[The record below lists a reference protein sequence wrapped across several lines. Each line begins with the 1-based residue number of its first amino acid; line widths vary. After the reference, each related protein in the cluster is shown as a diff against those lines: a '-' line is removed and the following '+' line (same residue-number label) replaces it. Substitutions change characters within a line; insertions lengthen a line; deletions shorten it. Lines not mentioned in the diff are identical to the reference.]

1 LTICEYENAVKISAS
16 TPIAYAVTT
25 MPPDAENTAPK
36 IAIGAIGTMKI
47 NPYASRSR
55 NRSARRSSC

>member
-1 LTICEYENAVKISAS
+1 VKTSAS

-47 NPYASRSR
+47 NPCASRSR